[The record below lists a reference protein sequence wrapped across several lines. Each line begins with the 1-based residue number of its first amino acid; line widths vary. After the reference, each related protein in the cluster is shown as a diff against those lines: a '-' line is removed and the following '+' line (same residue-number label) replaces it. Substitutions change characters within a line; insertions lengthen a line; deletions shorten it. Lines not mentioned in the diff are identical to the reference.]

1 MFVGCTGNLARLI
14 ARMFLE
20 RVTRCFRNFGQSSL
34 LIRITCELILFR
46 VTFCLQYSILTAD
59 LLCLVFARLPVPS
72 RSLNFYIQI
81 LQIQTRNHP
90 KLKKFFSNKEE
101 RLDKKNDLTDAR
113 DLSFA
118 NLAIFLIIRSKF
130 GTYLSLT
137 ITSLNLKQIMQIQFL
152 IISKIYTVKW
162 SCIWIRQIL
171 HTLDEWATRWFSI
184 YWVGK

>member
-34 LIRITCELILFR
+34 LIRITCELILFC

-59 LLCLVFARLPVPS
+59 LLCLVFARLPVPP

-90 KLKKFFSNKEE
+90 KLKKFFNDKEA

-118 NLAIFLIIRSKF
+118 NLAIFSKF

-162 SCIWIRQIL
+162 SCI
-171 HTLDEWATRWFSI
+171 
-184 YWVGK
+184 